1 MKKRLSPI
9 TKILML
15 AVISAALV
23 ALGYVFGK
31 PKDSSDLR
39 LEFESGA
46 ILEPEEYVEN
56 GKLMVPV
63 RSFADRA
70 GAEVYLDSETMIYT
84 ISMDGKE
91 VLSAIGGTDEYAS
104 VMHGGLAYTSLDTF
118 TEGLGAEYTKE
129 TEGKI
134 VTVTIFD

>member
-23 ALGYVFGK
+23 TLGYIFGK
-31 PKDSSDLR
+31 PKDSSDLK
-39 LEFESGA
+39 LVFDSGMV
-46 ILEPEEYVEN
+46 LEPAEYVEN
-56 GKLMVPV
+56 GKIMVPV
-63 RSFADRA
+63 RSFAERV

-84 ISMDGKE
+84 ISMGEKD

-104 VMHGGLAYTSLDTF
+104 VMHGGLAYTSLDLF
-118 TEGLGAEYTKE
+118 TDCLGADYTEE
-129 TEGKI
+129 TEGKT